1 MRNFLMTTAAAGALA
16 CAGFTVAGPASAADM
31 LSVGVGGYMQQW
43 FGMSSVDDNKGDKDG
58 KKINDGVAQ
67 QSDSEV
73 FFRGKLE
80 SDSGMTFSVKVE
92 LEGNSGKAAD
102 GKNTGVIDESQV
114 TIGGEFGKI
123 TLGAED
129 PASTLTHHGGL
140 DVGIS
145 LNCGDTHK
153 WVGGLAGCSHNGF
166 GTYGHGHGDKNQVM
180 YFTPRVNGVQLG
192 LSYIPD
198 TGQEGGNEPLNA
210 NEDDAWAVGGN
221 YVGDFGD
228 GLNIAFSLGHY
239 QASQSGEQ
247 KFISGDTEGTAMP
260 ITKGKLK
267 ADQDT
272 VQAFLDSQALMPTGK
287 AKTVAT
293 LTLTGDGATTAGA
306 EYNEAAMAQNNIM
319 AATDGMMKKADS
331 KTFSNAALQIG
342 MGSFSFG
349 IVYASNDGGAYKTTT
364 DYMVVNANDPAD
376 RQSYH
381 ALLVET
387 PGSYESSSAT
397 LADGVG
403 STDPTSRAATGG
415 TALTA
420 GDGTTAITAG
430 NLHIFDTGEEDASGD
445 PIYAVETAAKNDPN
459 NDIVMETVVKDG
471 AKSWD
476 TWGAGVKYSDGP
488 MAMSLSHLATE
499 WDDGG
504 EQDATMLSL
513 SYTLAPGVAS
523 KTSIFTAERSWAN
536 GRKVDGTGFV
546 TGITVGF

>member
-1 MRNFLMTTAAAGALA
+1 MTTAAAGALA

-221 YVGDFGD
+221 YVGDLGE
-228 GLNIAFSLGHY
+228 GLNVAFSLGHY

-247 KFISGDTEGTAMP
+247 SYISGMAPAGGGTEKRITA
-260 ITKGKLK
+260 GKLTADKK
-267 ADQDT
+267 AWET
-272 VQAFLDSQALMPTGK
+272 LEY
-287 AKTVAT
+287 AT
-293 LTLTGDGATTAGA
+293 QNDKKNMLKGLTGDTTALR
-306 EYNEAAMAQNNIM
+306 EEALADIVNNGLMARANIM
-319 AATDGMMKKADS
+319 AATDGSMTKADS
-331 KTFSNAALQIG
+331 KTFSNAALQVG
-342 MGSFSFG
+342 FGSFSFG
-349 IVYASNDGGAYKTTT
+349 VVYATNDGGAYTTARK
-364 DYMVVNANDPAD
+364 DMVVNANNAAD
-376 RQSYH
+376 RAAYLS
-381 ALLVET
+381 LLTET
-387 PGSYESSSAT
+387 PGSYESSTAT
-397 LADGVG
+397 LAGEIG
-403 STDPTSRAATGG
+403 TTDPTSRAASGG
-415 TALTA
+415 TALT
-420 GDGTTAITAG
+420 GDAPADGAQV
-430 NLHIFDTGEEDASGD
+430 HIFDTGKEDASGD
-445 PIYAVETAAKNDPN
+445 TIYAVETAANNDPN

-471 AKSWD
+471 AKDWD